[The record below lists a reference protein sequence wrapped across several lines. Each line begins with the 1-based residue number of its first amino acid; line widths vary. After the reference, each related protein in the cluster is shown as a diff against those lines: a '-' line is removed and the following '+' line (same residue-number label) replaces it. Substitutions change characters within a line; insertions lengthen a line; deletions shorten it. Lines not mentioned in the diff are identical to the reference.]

1 MLVVLMYQ
9 VVILEN
15 KAFRIVALLLTHGE
29 KHPKGEANKKI
40 KSLFQGRNIRKR
52 FHKLS

>member
-15 KAFRIVALLLTHGE
+15 KAFRIVALLFTHGA

-40 KSLFQGRNIRKR
+40 KNLFQGRKIRKR

>member
-1 MLVVLMYQ
+1 MYQ

-15 KAFRIVALLLTHGE
+15 KAFRIVALLLTHGA
-29 KHPKGEANKKI
+29 KHPKGEANKKKSI
-40 KSLFQGRNIRKR
+40 KSLFQGRIIRKR

>member
-15 KAFRIVALLLTHGE
+15 KAFRIVALLLTHGA
-29 KHPKGEANKKI
+29 KHPKGEANKK
-40 KSLFQGRNIRKR
+40 KSNACFKE
-52 FHKLS
+52 KL